1 MNLDAMN
8 QSFERI
14 LFFPFF
20 FLIIIFI
27 VIFFAIG
34 IFLCIWIYKDAKS
47 RGMDGTLWVI
57 IILIAN
63 IIGLIIYLVVR
74 EDKKKESIP
83 REGTRY
89 CVYCGKNVSLD
100 AKFCGTCG
108 KQINSKEI
116 N

>member
-34 IFLCIWIYKDAKS
+34 IFLCIWI
-47 RGMDGTLWVI
+47 
-57 IILIAN
+57 